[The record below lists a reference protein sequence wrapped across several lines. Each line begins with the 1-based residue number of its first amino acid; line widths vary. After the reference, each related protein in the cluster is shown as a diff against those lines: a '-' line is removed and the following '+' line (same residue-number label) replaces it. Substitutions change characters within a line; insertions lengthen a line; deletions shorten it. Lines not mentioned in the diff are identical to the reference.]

1 MLFVGNGCSDNE
13 YTTLRRTQMK
23 HRKSG
28 RVDFMGFR
36 VRRRKRKRR
45 VRGPHRWR
53 VLLITLALLLGG
65 CSRVIVTLP
74 DGTEVDSARFLD
86 STEIGHVSYDDGS
99 FVMEGYKSDMSIALH
114 IIDKLIAERE
124 KEKQFALKEVK
135 P

>member
-1 MLFVGNGCSDNE
+1 
-13 YTTLRRTQMK
+13 MK

-74 DGTEVDSARFLD
+74 DGTEVHSTRFLD

-135 P
+135 

>member
-1 MLFVGNGCSDNE
+1 MQRRLFMLI
-13 YTTLRRTQMK
+13 
-23 HRKSG
+23 
-28 RVDFMGFR
+28 
-36 VRRRKRKRR
+36 
-45 VRGPHRWR
+45 
-53 VLLITLALLLGG
+53 LLLALLLSG

-124 KEKQFALKEVK
+124 KEREKEKQFALKEVK